1 VRVVGVSRDKLVL
14 RGEVGCGGDL
24 VVLGGDL
31 RSRATSLMSFDPV
44 ANTCTVLLGPP
55 VNGGGVTDAILYPEN

>member
-31 RSRATSLMSFDPV
+31 RSHATSLMSFDPV